1 MNGSLLTTLLPLVLL
16 LGIMYFLLDK
26 ASEEERKRK

>member
-16 LGIMYFLLDK
+16 LGIMYFLLIRLRRREK
-26 ASEEERKRK
+26 KK